1 MSVTTTDVARPRTA
15 LAVLC
20 AASFLAVVDTT
31 IVSIALPTIR
41 NAMGLTAS
49 GSQWVLNSYALV
61 FGGLLLLFGRLGD
74 RMGRR
79 RLFVAGLVVFAGG
92 SVLAGA
98 SVQPWMLF
106 AGRVVQGLAAGA
118 FVPNSLSL
126 LTATFAESR
135 SRSRA
140 IAAYGAMAGLGFVAG
155 MVGGGVITEVWGWRW
170 IFLINVP
177 VVAVMLPLSGALP
190 EYRGGDGRGPV
201 DAAGGVAVTTGL
213 AALIF
218 AVTSGPRL
226 GWLSAPTVASGLL
239 GLAAI
244 GAFIAIE
251 RRHPRP
257 LVPPSVVARR
267 DVAVPNAA
275 VALQSMVGIAWLFL
289 LTLFFQDVRAMSP
302 LVSGLWFTPMTVA
315 SVVGAAIA
323 GRAALRFGIRPTAV
337 TGQLLMAGGLVAMTL
352 GVAAP
357 TGFAAVITGMV
368 LGETG
373 FMLGS
378 VAFTIAATSSLDDH
392 HAGLAAGLLNT
403 ATQLGG
409 GVGLGIVASLLAG
422 ATGKADVASLQI
434 SFLACIA
441 FSAGALVLAG
451 PAPSRHPASTP
462 AS

>member
-1 MSVTTTDVARPRTA
+1 MNRRTSSSTEVARPRTA
-15 LAVLC
+15 LTVLC

-49 GSQWVLNSYALV
+49 ASQWVLNSYALV

-74 RMGRR
+74 RVGRR
-79 RLFVAGLVVFAGG
+79 RLFVASLAVFAGG

-98 SVQPWMLF
+98 AVQPWMLF
-106 AGRVVQGLAAGA
+106 TGRVVQGLAAGA

-126 LTATFAESR
+126 LTATFADSR

-170 IFLINVP
+170 IFWVNVP
-177 VVAVMLPLSGALP
+177 VVGLMLALSRSLP
-190 EYRGGDGRGPV
+190 EYRGGNQREPV
-201 DAAGGVAVTTGL
+201 DAAGGVAVTAGV

-218 AVTSGPRL
+218 AVTSGPKL
-226 GWLSAPTVASGLL
+226 GWLSVPTVSSGLF

-244 GAFIAIE
+244 GAFVVIE
-251 RRHPRP
+251 RRHPQP
-257 LVPPSVVARR
+257 LVPPSVVARPA
-267 DVAVPNAA
+267 VAVPNAA

-289 LTLFFQDVRAMSP
+289 LTLYFQDVRGMNA

-315 SVVGAAIA
+315 SVLGASVA
-323 GRAALRFGIRPTAV
+323 GRAALRFGLRRTAV
-337 TGQLLMAGGLVAMTL
+337 TGQMMVAGGLVAMTL
-352 GVAAP
+352 GVASPA
-357 TGFAAVITGMV
+357 GLAAVVTGMV

-378 VAFTIAATSSLDDH
+378 VAFTIAATSSLADEQ
-392 HAGLAAGLLNT
+392 AGLAAGLLNT
-403 ATQLGG
+403 ATQLGA
-409 GVGLGIVASLLAG
+409 GVGLGIVASLFAG
-422 ATGKADVASLQI
+422 ATGTATVGYLQVG
-434 SFLACIA
+434 FLTCIA
-441 FSAGALVLAG
+441 YGAGALLLA
-451 PAPSRHPASTP
+451 SRIR
-462 AS
+462 